1 MANSSS
7 AFQQLKQ
14 QDYAKLLELLPRL
27 RTSLQRSQ
35 DHEGEKGVKVAI
47 DRAAEKAIG
56 YIKSIQNEPV
66 YKSDGEKLG
75 IIK

>member
-14 QDYAKLLELLPRL
+14 SDYTKLMELLPRL
-27 RTSLQRSQ
+27 RTSLQRSM
-35 DHEGEKGVKVAI
+35 DKEGVTAVQITI
-47 DRAAEKAIG
+47 DRTASKAIG
-56 YIKSIQNEPV
+56 YIKSIQIEPV